1 MIRTFR
7 HVEGALRLAEDASP
21 ADEGVVWLD
30 LMAPTREE
38 ETRVEDALG
47 VDAPTREE
55 MEEIEA
61 SSRLYQ
67 EDGALVMTVLLPAR
81 GDSDDPEMAPVS
93 FVLASGRLITV
104 RYHAPQAFETFPR
117 RAEKSAPGCG
127 TAEGVLM
134 ALLEAVVDRLADI
147 LERTALDID
156 ALSHKVFGAGA
167 ERAAVGADALRD
179 VLKGIGRQGDKLSDI
194 RNSLMTLERAIG
206 FLGQWM
212 AANHIDKD
220 LRARQKTLARD
231 ARSLSDH
238 ASFLSQKVQF
248 LLDATLGLIN
258 IEQNQIIKIF
268 SVVAV
273 AFLPPTLIASIYGMN
288 FEIMPELG
296 WPFGYPMALGLMIVS
311 AVAPMLYFR
320 RRGWL

>member
-1 MIRTFR
+1 MIRIFR
-7 HVEGALRLAEDASP
+7 HVDETLRRADDATP
-21 ADEGVVWLD
+21 DAEGVVWID
-30 LMAPTREE
+30 LIAPTPAE
-38 ETRVEDALG
+38 ETFVEDALG

-55 MEEIEA
+55 MDEIEA
-61 SSRLYQ
+61 SSRLYL

-81 GDSDDPEMAPVS
+81 GDSDNPEMAPVS
-93 FVLASGRLITV
+93 FVLGAGRLITV
-104 RYHAPQAFETFPR
+104 RYHEPMAFETFPR
-117 RAEKSAPGCG
+117 RAEKTAPGCADG
-127 TAEGVLM
+127 QGVLM

-156 ALSHKVFGAGA
+156 SLSHTVFGTHSAK
-167 ERAAVGADALRD
+167 AATGADALRD

-212 AANHIDKD
+212 QANHIDKD
-220 LRARQKTLARD
+220 LRVRQKTLARD
-231 ARSLSDH
+231 ARSLNDH

-288 FEIMPELG
+288 FAFMPELEL
-296 WPFGYPMALGLMIVS
+296 PFGYPMALGLMLLS
-311 AVAPMLYFR
+311 ALLPMLYFR